1 MTVLLT
7 FYIFLIV
14 ISDLSYSCMPQSS
27 NVIQKETYGRIIRGF
42 FNGHNRS
49 FRNSFT
55 NKGNHFDTLMLQRCE
70 SDGWESVDLVF

>member
-27 NVIQKETYGRIIRGF
+27 NVIQKETYGRLIRVF

-55 NKGNHFDTLMLQRCE
+55 NNGNHFRIFATLKCQ

>member
-27 NVIQKETYGRIIRGF
+27 NVIQKETYGRLIRGF
-42 FNGHNRS
+42 LMGITAHLETAS
-49 FRNSFT
+49 QIT
-55 NKGNHFDTLMLQRCE
+55 GITLTL
-70 SDGWESVDLVF
+70 

>member
-27 NVIQKETYGRIIRGF
+27 NVIQKETYGKLFYFLMGITAHLETASQITGI
-42 FNGHNRS
+42 
-49 FRNSFT
+49 
-55 NKGNHFDTLMLQRCE
+55 TLTL
-70 SDGWESVDLVF
+70 